1 MKLVSLLTISLFAVL
16 AAAACSKNEPKP
28 GTGGSFVLAKE
39 TGCPAFVALDAD
51 NVYFATTGGLLDRVP
66 KAGGK
71 VQNLTTG
78 LHAPSTIAIDGPNV
92 IVAQQGSIV
101 TVPKAGGGS
110 VPIASGLGLVPT
122 FVFDQTDIYFVDYGK
137 DSTIA
142 RVAKGGGV
150 IDRLVTVPGW
160 VQRLAIDESS
170 IYFVSSHELVR
181 LPKHSGMRQA
191 VGATI
196 EGDALAVDAN
206 AIFAIDGHS
215 FVRIDKKN
223 GKSVKLADFKGSPQP
238 FVDDRDLIWNEDGS
252 KIMAVIAEGGGRAR
266 EVAGDQPTPRA
277 SAADATTIYW
287 ANCGADGDGSI
298 AKKAR

>member
-1 MKLVSLLTISLFAVL
+1 MRIVSLLTICALF
-16 AAAACSKNEPKP
+16 ACSKNEPKP

-39 TGCPAFVALDAD
+39 SGCPAFIALDDA
-51 NVYFATTGGLLDRVP
+51 NVYFATTGGLVDRVP

-78 LHAPSTIAIDGPNV
+78 LHAPTAIAIDGPNV
-92 IVAQQGSIV
+92 IVAQQGSIIS
-101 TVPKAGGGS
+101 VPKAGGGTT
-110 VPIASGLGLVPT
+110 PIASGLGLVPT
-122 FVFDQTDIYFVDYGK
+122 FVFDATDIYFVDYGK

-142 RVAKGGGV
+142 RIAKGGGA
-150 IDRLVTVPGW
+150 IDRLVTVPGF

-206 AIFAIDGHS
+206 AIYAIDGHS
-215 FVRIDKKN
+215 FVRIEKQK
-223 GKSVKLADFKGSPQP
+223 GKAIKLADFKGAPQP
-238 FVDDRDLIWNEDGS
+238 FVDDRDLVWNEDGS
-252 KIMAVIAEGGGRAR
+252 KIMAVIAEGGGRPR
-266 EVAGDQPTPRA
+266 EVAGDQPSPRA
-277 SAADATTIYW
+277 SAADATTVYW

-298 AKKAR
+298 AKKPR